1 MMYIYK
7 KNINFIDTL
16 ASYENKGP
24 IKNSD
29 LFLNNKKIKREK
41 SIIILKSF
49 FFKKKLYFKE
59 VYFYL
64 LPKFI
69 KVKILSKLLNIKSR
83 DIYLR
88 NNFIYNSKL
97 KTN

>member
-1 MMYIYK
+1 MIQVYK

-16 ASYENKGP
+16 ANYENKGP

-29 LFLNNKKIKREK
+29 FFLKDKKIKREK
-41 SIIILKSF
+41 SIIVLKRF
-49 FFKKKLYFKE
+49 LKKKLYFEE

-64 LPKFI
+64 LQKFI

-83 DIYLR
+83 YIYLQ